1 MWLFIFRWEPSAYL
15 SLWIREGGLC
25 WPHTNLLT
33 WLQHTDQTLH
43 TSTAL
48 RSLKLST
55 PAPAWHH
62 QSLQSSPSPG
72 LPAGGN
78 TEKVSVDVCSS
89 REQWVRKDQQ
99 PALGHTCFAQVSGWT
114 GQTEGCWQS
123 KEQLTESSCTGHCRS
138 CNSTGWILV
147 SSFRLVQ
154 ESRGKQSSSL
164 AAASPEENIVEIV

>member
-48 RSLKLST
+48 RSLQLST

-72 LPAGGN
+72 FPVGGN
-78 TEKVSVDVCSS
+78 TEKVSVDLCSS
-89 REQWVRKDQQ
+89 REQWVRRTSNQ
-99 PALGHTCFAQVSGWT
+99 PWDILVLHRYQGGLARQRGAGKARSSWQSQVAQVIAGLVT
-114 GQTEGCWQS
+114 QQG
-123 KEQLTESSCTGHCRS
+123 ES
-138 CNSTGWILV
+138 
-147 SSFRLVQ
+147 
-154 ESRGKQSSSL
+154 
-164 AAASPEENIVEIV
+164 